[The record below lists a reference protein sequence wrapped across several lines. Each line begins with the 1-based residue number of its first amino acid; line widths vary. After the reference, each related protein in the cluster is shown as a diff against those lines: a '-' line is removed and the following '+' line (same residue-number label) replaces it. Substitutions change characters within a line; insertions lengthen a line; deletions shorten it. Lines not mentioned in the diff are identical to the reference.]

1 MTQKRAVRY
10 WLVVHARATDA
21 IDVAERHQRF
31 FEVIRPLGAPWGGI
45 PGEVPATPAFGR
57 NVNATANITKAL
69 GGPVRR
75 ATLSYPFRRL
85 LTDTASCDDVL
96 SIVFDPTKADLASL
110 VYDVIPVYVE
120 ALDAYLVEYF
130 DEANIDLAAEAGR
143 LRPCNPRSMVCQVGL
158 VNFWDEELCRRA
170 LRLSPTEVV
179 NRVLANVEHAAVV
192 RAGAFVVVSSKVLTP
207 EESWKA
213 GTALRSILGI

>member
-1 MTQKRAVRY
+1 MTQKRAARY
-10 WLVVHARATDA
+10 WLVVHARATEA
-21 IDVAERHQRF
+21 IDAAERHQRF
-31 FEVIRPLGAPWGGI
+31 FEAIRPLGAPWGGI
-45 PGEVPATPAFGR
+45 LGEAPATPVFGR

-170 LRLSPTEVV
+170 LGLSPAEVV
-179 NRVLANVEHAAVV
+179 NRVRASVEHAAVV
-192 RAGAFVVVSSKVLTP
+192 RAGAFVVVSSRVLTP

-213 GTALRSILGI
+213 GAAFRSILGI

>member
-1 MTQKRAVRY
+1 MTQKRATRY
-10 WLVVHARATDA
+10 WLVVHARATEA

-31 FEVIRPLGAPWGGI
+31 FEAIRPLGAPWGGI
-45 PGEVPATPAFGR
+45 LGEAPATPVFGR
-57 NVNATANITKAL
+57 NVNATENITKAL

-179 NRVLANVEHAAVV
+179 NRVRASVEHAAVV

-213 GTALRSILGI
+213 GAALRSILGI